1 MERTND
7 LSIEGARIVF
17 RNFSGAESR
26 YNREGDRNFC
36 VIIDDP
42 EKAQILAED
51 GWNVKTFKQ
60 RDEDEEP
67 GHYIKVN
74 VKYSKRPPKI
84 LMITSYAKTLLD
96 EESVGLLDSADIR
109 NIDIVI
115 NPSHW
120 EVNGKTGITA
130 YVKAMYVTVDEDQFA
145 AKYADEESPVEE

>member
-51 GWNVKTFKQ
+51 GWNVKTFKH

-84 LMITSYAKTLLD
+84 LMITSHAKTLLD